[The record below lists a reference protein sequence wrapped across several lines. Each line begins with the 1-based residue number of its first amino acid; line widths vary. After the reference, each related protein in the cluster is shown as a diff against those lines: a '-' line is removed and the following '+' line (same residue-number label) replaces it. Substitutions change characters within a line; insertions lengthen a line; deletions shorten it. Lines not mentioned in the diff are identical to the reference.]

1 MTFYEALHDLVRRAL
16 EEDLSGGDITSQATV
31 SASAI
36 STARAVAKSDLV
48 VSGGSLFSLCFWSV
62 DRSCRVVQHVPDG
75 QQAKSGDVLFEV
87 EGPSRALLMAERTA
101 LNFIQQMSGTATM
114 TRACVTAAKGKARIV
129 DTRKTIP
136 GLRALQRAAVRD
148 GGGVN
153 HRENLGAAVMIKD
166 NHIVAAGGITAA
178 VERARS
184 FAAHTSKIEV
194 EVKNMAEIK
203 EALAAGADIL
213 LLDNMNQE
221 QLKAAVE
228 LAHGKALL
236 EVSGGVTLER
246 ISSLAELGVDVISMG
261 ALTHSAPAA
270 DISLLFDEDSPT

>member
-114 TRACVTAAKGKARIV
+114 TRACATAAKGKARIV